1 MWSLSEVCSGTSF
14 LCSCEYSSVSA
25 QIAAVCWRRQAVP
38 LLHSFA
44 QFWFFD
50 SSFMIQQTLVHSQTS
65 CNFSAPWMQ
74 LIGIEQNILDRKE
87 NVCLLHWWFH
97 NCWEAEERCQL
108 MMQQRIVFFRVC
120 FLFCDNMTLNNLET
134 LIENR
139 GNSSSLTF
147 LCTVFCYLLLHLPL
161 FSIFSPQDNLVHS
174 MWFFSLPQNWCCSE
188 LCLSGK
194 FNIQMHNTESQILK
208 WKHEINDKTD
218 SGRIVS

>member
-14 LCSCEYSSVSA
+14 LCSCEYSNVSA

-108 MMQQRIVFFRVC
+108 MMQQRIVFLGFVFFSVIIRPLITLRHWLRAEEIVAPS
-120 FLFCDNMTLNNLET
+120 LFCAQSFAICCYIYPYFQYSAPRITWFIPCGFSAFLRTDAALNFVSPENL
-134 LIENR
+134 IYK
-139 GNSSSLTF
+139 
-147 LCTVFCYLLLHLPL
+147 C
-161 FSIFSPQDNLVHS
+161 I
-174 MWFFSLPQNWCCSE
+174 
-188 LCLSGK
+188 
-194 FNIQMHNTESQILK
+194 ILK
-208 WKHEINDKTD
+208 VKSWNESMK
-218 SGRIVS
+218 